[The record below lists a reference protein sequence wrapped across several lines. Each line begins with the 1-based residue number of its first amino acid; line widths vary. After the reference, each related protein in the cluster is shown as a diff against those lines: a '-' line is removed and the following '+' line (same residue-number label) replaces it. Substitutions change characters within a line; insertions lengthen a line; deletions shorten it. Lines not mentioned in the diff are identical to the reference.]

1 MSERMLKI
9 GRALIKRKLA
19 RVAETLMGRSRACI
33 VGRTMFRNSCRFCS
47 SRGTVFKIL

>member
-1 MSERMLKI
+1 MVCGGCVSERMLKI

-33 VGRTMFRNSCRFCS
+33 VGTIQS
-47 SRGTVFKIL
+47 SYKSKYSQV